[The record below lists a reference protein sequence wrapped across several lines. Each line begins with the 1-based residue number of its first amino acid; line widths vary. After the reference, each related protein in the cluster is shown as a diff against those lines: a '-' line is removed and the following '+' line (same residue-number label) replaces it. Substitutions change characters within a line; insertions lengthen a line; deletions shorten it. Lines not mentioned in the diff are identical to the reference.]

1 MNKSIFKGY
10 ASQIESIENKT
21 TEISGNSTDPQHPTA
36 LADCGESRGWAS
48 RVGASRC
55 AVYFKVTRGDS
66 YSNTFSPGI
75 NLCIIGKWK

>member
-36 LADCGESRGWAS
+36 LADCGISGL
-48 RVGASRC
+48 GQ
-55 AVYFKVTRGDS
+55 
-66 YSNTFSPGI
+66 
-75 NLCIIGKWK
+75 